1 MDGFTFSPK
10 LDCLGRNRGKT
21 VETGGHK
28 IAEEQIT
35 YLKFGDHA
43 TNIPATVYFGDVKN
57 GRYCFSDHF
66 KYKYDSM
73 GNITE
78 IRENGE
84 LYAKYTYDT
93 IGRLVRE
100 DNKKLGKT
108 TTFTYDT
115 NGNILCR
122 KEYAFTLTDKLDE
135 LDCTDFVYT
144 YDGDKLLSYNGEAC
158 EYDAIGNPT
167 TYRGLKA
174 RWANGRQLS
183 SYNNTP
189 FTYDN
194 LGRRIS
200 KNSVTFTYDANGN
213 LIRQNNGISFIYD
226 ASGVCGICYGN
237 STYFYRKDILGN
249 IVAILDANGEI
260 VAKYTYDAW
269 GNHTITDTNGN
280 VITDENHIANL
291 NPFRYR
297 GYYYDTGIGLYFLK
311 TRYYDP
317 EIGRFMTI
325 DDLSY
330 LDPDSINGLN
340 LYAYCL
346 NNPIMCVDPN
356 GHLAISIGLLM
367 LIGFVV
373 GAAIG
378 AGSSAIGQFA
388 GNGFTFEGFNWG
400 QFALDTFLGGISG
413 MLSMSPLGVGAMV
426 VANAAIGFVGAV
438 GGHLMNGSD
447 FTHYSTWLDIALSTG
462 LGALAGRI
470 GGAGGLNSSY
480 LNGATKTAGFIRAA
494 GMYDDVLTKA
504 ANGFYKTSDIAKNA
518 LRLSHNNLMKQW
530 NRMIVTHSGAALKT
544 SLIRTGI
551 LLPVGTLVK
560 GLIYYYTKQN
570 I

>member
-1 MDGFTFSPK
+1 MLDGTCKLYTYADNSDMLMSHNGESFTYDLIGNPITYRGKAATWAYGRQLTSFDGNTFSY
-10 LDCLGRNRGKT
+10 DARGRRT
-21 VETGGHK
+21 
-28 IAEEQIT
+28 A
-35 YLKFGDHA
+35 
-43 TNIPATVYFGDVKN
+43 KN
-57 GRYCFSDHF
+57 G
-66 KYKYDSM
+66 
-73 GNITE
+73 I
-78 IRENGE
+78 
-84 LYAKYTYDT
+84 
-93 IGRLVRE
+93 
-100 DNKKLGKT
+100 
-108 TTFTYDT
+108 TFTYD
-115 NGNILCR
+115 
-122 KEYAFTLTDKLDE
+122 
-135 LDCTDFVYT
+135 
-144 YDGDKLLSYNGEAC
+144 S
-158 EYDAIGNPT
+158 
-167 TYRGLKA
+167 
-174 RWANGRQLS
+174 
-183 SYNNTP
+183 
-189 FTYDN
+189 
-194 LGRRIS
+194 
-200 KNSVTFTYDANGN
+200 NGN
-213 LIRQNNGISFIYD
+213 LIKQSNGLEFFYD
-226 ASGVCGICYGN
+226 HTGVFAFKYNG
-237 STYFYRKDILGN
+237 STYFYRKDALEN
-249 IVAILDANGEI
+249 IVALLDNTGA
-260 VAKYTYDAW
+260 VVVKYKYDAW
-269 GNHTITDTNGN
+269 GKCIIDASTTN
-280 VITDENHIANL
+280 TELANI

-297 GYYYDTGIGLYFLK
+297 SYYFDTETGFYFLK

-340 LYAYCL
+340 LYAYCR
-346 NNPIMCVDPN
+346 NNPVMCVDPN

-378 AGSSAIGQFA
+378 AGSSAIGQFV

-530 NRMIVTHSGAALKT
+530 NRMIVTQSGAALKT

-560 GLIYYYTKQN
+560 GLIYYYTKPN